1 MSSWFT
7 SPTNITE
14 FTYSSFISQIS
25 KIRRLLVAIDTSLDD
40 SKTKEIRDAS
50 TVEALRLLNKYNKLL
65 LIPIKMNGFPTEPT
79 VLHIL
84 VENNIDYDLS
94 NIIEFIKQNRDA
106 VIDII
111 SKQPILLRDLLDKE
125 RNTPLI
131 LAVNEDND
139 FFKIFFRDIDIQQ
152 ARMRMIPGGNR
163 RTTRR
168 KHSKLNKT
176 KRKSTI
182 RRRNHIYS
190 RSYKYKKSKKSKKNP
205 KKSKKSI

>member
-14 FTYSSFISQIS
+14 FTYSTFISQIS
-25 KIRRLLVAIDTSLDD
+25 KIRRLLVAIDTSLDE

-50 TVEALRLLNKYNKLL
+50 TVEALRLLTKYNKLL

-111 SKQPILLRDLLDKE
+111 SKQPILLRDLRDKE

-131 LAVNEDND
+131 LAVNEDNE
-139 FFKIFFRDIDIQQ
+139 FFKNFFRDIDIQQ
-152 ARMRMIPGGNR
+152 ARMRMRPGGNR

-190 RSYKYKKSKKSKKNP
+190 RRYKYKKSKKL
-205 KKSKKSI
+205 I